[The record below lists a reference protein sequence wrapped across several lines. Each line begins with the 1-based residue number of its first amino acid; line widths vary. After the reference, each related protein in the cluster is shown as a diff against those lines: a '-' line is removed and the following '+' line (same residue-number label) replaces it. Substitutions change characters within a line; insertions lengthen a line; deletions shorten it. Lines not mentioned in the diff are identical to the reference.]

1 MTGCSILLLRQI
13 NNLKHTEWIMT
24 TVKSIKE
31 ATQMTDKEMERR
43 SSAVTLSDM
52 EIFIFPELM
61 YSLVLANIM
70 SPRIWRWREEPW
82 FQGIEKMN
90 PYKRLL
96 RLRQFIMDNYVFNLD
111 LETWGL
117 TSQKEQLARFEKFM
131 PIEQI
136 TSSNALFGY
145 QGDEYYFDID
155 IRTHFGLDK
164 YDAETIPYWKTETVE
179 AMDAFRHRPG
189 FETGAGEC
197 VSLAALYAAALFV
210 ICRIPLND
218 IYMMATPL
226 HSQSFVDVRDGI
238 LINNRR
244 LVTKSMWFNGT
255 QISGQARRA
264 LENEQVTI
272 VSHATGWVHSLYKD
286 ATIAQERFQYFS
298 DTLHTYLKT
307 ELTPDI
313 LGNFLRQNPA
323 CRRCFVIR
331 WPVRG
336 TQRYLLLTEA
346 FDFESDSA
354 FKVTGNTREK
364 LMATIP
370 VEHFAASYLP
380 SKAVL
385 NDIEE
390 FVAEH
395 SIDLDKPE
403 DRAALQH
410 AIGDN
415 CVSAVKMV
423 QELVAFCH
431 TQPRLPDIS
440 QVKFDTSEP
449 TVELRGDMSREQ
461 VIEYLQTLR
470 ASNVTVDM
478 AFYTYRDFVT
488 TSPEPFLKAA
498 MERNPV
504 CVEESSALTVEAL
517 LAQLA
522 SWPNES
528 IYDGSVRLAQPD
540 ELWTFKRGDGLEK
553 ALAVACILK
562 KRGLYDHLRVVV
574 NNAEAELY
582 HGSELI
588 CSFTSAKASCLSEW
602 QLF

>member
-1 MTGCSILLLRQI
+1 
-13 NNLKHTEWIMT
+13 
-24 TVKSIKE
+24 
-31 ATQMTDKEMERR
+31 MTDKELERC

-52 EIFIFPELM
+52 EIFVFPELM

-70 SPRIWRWREEPW
+70 SPRIWRWRDEPW

-117 TSQKEQLARFEKFM
+117 TSQKEQLKRFEKFL

-155 IRTHFGLDK
+155 IRTHFGLNK

-210 ICRIPLND
+210 ICRIPLKD

-272 VSHATGWVHSLYKD
+272 VLHATGWVHSLYKE
-286 ATIAQERFQYFS
+286 ATIAKESFQYFS

-313 LGNFLRQNPA
+313 LGNFLRQNPM
-323 CRRCFVIR
+323 
-331 WPVRG
+331 PV
-336 TQRYLLLTEA
+336 
-346 FDFESDSA
+346 S
-354 FKVTGNTREK
+354 
-364 LMATIP
+364 
-370 VEHFAASYLP
+370 
-380 SKAVL
+380 
-385 NDIEE
+385 
-390 FVAEH
+390 
-395 SIDLDKPE
+395 
-403 DRAALQH
+403 
-410 AIGDN
+410 
-415 CVSAVKMV
+415 
-423 QELVAFCH
+423 
-431 TQPRLPDIS
+431 
-440 QVKFDTSEP
+440 
-449 TVELRGDMSREQ
+449 
-461 VIEYLQTLR
+461 
-470 ASNVTVDM
+470 
-478 AFYTYRDFVT
+478 
-488 TSPEPFLKAA
+488 
-498 MERNPV
+498 
-504 CVEESSALTVEAL
+504 
-517 LAQLA
+517 
-522 SWPNES
+522 
-528 IYDGSVRLAQPD
+528 
-540 ELWTFKRGDGLEK
+540 
-553 ALAVACILK
+553 
-562 KRGLYDHLRVVV
+562 
-574 NNAEAELY
+574 
-582 HGSELI
+582 
-588 CSFTSAKASCLSEW
+588 
-602 QLF
+602 